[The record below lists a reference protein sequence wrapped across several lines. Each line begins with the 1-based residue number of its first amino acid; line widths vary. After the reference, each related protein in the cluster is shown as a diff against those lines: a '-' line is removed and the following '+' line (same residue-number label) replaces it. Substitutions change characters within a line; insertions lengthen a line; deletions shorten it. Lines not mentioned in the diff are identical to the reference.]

1 MAQAGVCVGID
12 VSKAWLDVN
21 VGAAGEEWRVRNDA
35 AGVAE
40 VVERVGEVQ
49 PERIIVEATG
59 GLERAVAVGL
69 AAAGQPVVVENP
81 RQVRDFARATGRLA
95 KTDKIDAGMLARYG
109 AALQPEV
116 RQLPDEQTR
125 ELRGL
130 VVRRRQV
137 VKMLTEE
144 RNHLAQATPWV
155 RTQAKR
161 LMGVLQRQL
170 AAVDRELVRMIQE
183 RREWRTRYKLLCS
196 VPGIGPVT
204 ASLLVAALTELG
216 KLNRKQI
223 AALVG
228 VAPHNRDSGSYRG
241 KRSVWGGR
249 AAVRTGLYMA
259 TLVATQRNAVI
270 KAFYARL
277 CGAGKPKKVAL
288 TACMRKLLTILNQ
301 MLRTQSPWNP
311 TTTP

>member
-259 TLVATQRNAVI
+259 TLVATRRNAVI

-277 CGAGKPKKVAL
+277 CGAGNPKKVAL